1 MATPKNTTV
10 ETMQRPAKAV
20 EVAPG
25 IYSLGPEE
33 IGHTVL
39 AKYVPT
45 NQTGRY
51 ALRAV
56 GDRWALVT
64 AKLCDLLGL
73 PGNSRLLY
81 RLAEQGYIEVIPAG
95 EKLRMLNLDSWAAHI
110 EAVRRATASGID
122 FWTES
127 KKQRLGRVSPGCPCP
142 CHTQREEPGVPAAAA
157 PKAQIPAPAPAADER
172 AKLLQEYMDM
182 AAEDESE
189 EEWSRLLK
197 SAREMLPRE
206 MVARL
211 SSQIAGLRSARLAG
225 RAS

>member
-1 MATPKNTTV
+1 MATPKNTTT

-25 IYSLGPEE
+25 IYALGPEE

-64 AKLCDLLGL
+64 SKLCDLLGL

-110 EAVRRATASGID
+110 EAVRRATSAGMD

-127 KKQRLGRVSPGCPCP
+127 KKRRLGSVDKRSERLCQPAPK
-142 CHTQREEPGVPAAAA
+142 EEPCVPAAAA
-157 PKAQIPAPAPAADER
+157 ANVPAPTPAQDES
-172 AKLLQEYMDM
+172 AKLLQEFMDM
-182 AAEDESE
+182 AAEDDSE
-189 EEWSRLLK
+189 EEWTRLLK
-197 SAREMLPRE
+197 SARELLPRE

-211 SSQIAGLRSARLAG
+211 STHIAGLRSARLAG